1 MPHTPVA
8 APATRD
14 MHTFITPSSAISNRR
29 LQMAA
34 GAPPS
39 SRRHGQRQSGSTRGD
54 VTLTVRGGVGA
65 HFHVSRVVCLCG
77 ASGPFGYAFSSVYVL
92 QRARK
97 ARRWACAWAGEIT
110 PRPGGGSTGE
120 SVFTPALLP
129 PAVCR
134 APRRPR
140 ANIVTIPR
148 YVVAVSRRLYF
159 SYDKWIG

>member
-14 MHTFITPSSAISNRR
+14 MHTFITPSSGISNRR

-77 ASGPFGYAFSSVYVL
+77 ASGPFGYAFPSVYVL
-92 QRARK
+92 QRA
-97 ARRWACAWAGEIT
+97 
-110 PRPGGGSTGE
+110 
-120 SVFTPALLP
+120 
-129 PAVCR
+129 
-134 APRRPR
+134 
-140 ANIVTIPR
+140 
-148 YVVAVSRRLYF
+148 
-159 SYDKWIG
+159 

>member
-77 ASGPFGYAFSSVYVL
+77 ASGPSWVCIPISL
-92 QRARK
+92 
-97 ARRWACAWAGEIT
+97 C
-110 PRPGGGSTGE
+110 
-120 SVFTPALLP
+120 TPA
-129 PAVCR
+129 R
-134 APRRPR
+134 A
-140 ANIVTIPR
+140 
-148 YVVAVSRRLYF
+148 
-159 SYDKWIG
+159 

>member
-65 HFHVSRVVCLCG
+65 HFHVSRVVCLC
-77 ASGPFGYAFSSVYVL
+77 AWCFWAFWVCIPISL
-92 QRARK
+92 CTPARVRHEGGH
-97 ARRWACAWAGEIT
+97 ARAGEIT
-110 PRPGGGSTGE
+110 PRPRRPHASTGE
-120 SVFTPALLP
+120 SVFTRAPATCGMPRAAP
-129 PAVCR
+129 PAR
-134 APRRPR
+134 EH
-140 ANIVTIPR
+140 
-148 YVVAVSRRLYF
+148 
-159 SYDKWIG
+159 SYDTAIRSRGLSTSLLLLR